1 MKKYPDERRK
11 HEAYC
16 HCGRRGIYA
25 GRMND
30 MLCKAGYKVDMV
42 NSFENVTEQLLSLSP
57 DLILLDL
64 NLPCGQWLSDLQEIK
79 QKSAIPV
86 LVLTSRDQMKDEL
99 HALKLGADEYLTNRA
114 EKNAC
119 LPGWQC
125 SQTL

>member
-1 MKKYPDERRK
+1 MKNILMKGEK

-25 GRMND
+25 EELND

-64 NLPCGQWLSDLQEIK
+64 NLPVSVAFRFAG
-79 QKSAIPV
+79 
-86 LVLTSRDQMKDEL
+86 R
-99 HALKLGADEYLTNRA
+99 
-114 EKNAC
+114 
-119 LPGWQC
+119 
-125 SQTL
+125 

>member
-1 MKKYPDERRK
+1 MKGEK

-25 GRMND
+25 EELND

-64 NLPCGQWLSDLQEIK
+64 NLPCVSGFQIC
-79 QKSAIPV
+79 
-86 LVLTSRDQMKDEL
+86 R
-99 HALKLGADEYLTNRA
+99 R
-114 EKNAC
+114 
-119 LPGWQC
+119 
-125 SQTL
+125 